1 MAKPHYPALL
11 FPHRWGEGGWL
22 CLGGPLPTIVWLSVH
37 LWLVQYYRLQWRVPR
52 ANKSCHFPFG
62 ESDALKRR
70 KTSETRDSGPR
81 ITGKFPCSHLVAGS
95 TVRRSFIFFATSSL
109 KPAFYIDNFLA
120 SGWGCLKKRGGIFQ
134 TVPDRELYCCNRFSS
149 PLILAWHS
157 KEPVSTEC
165 VTSWGSDQEFI
176 GPFVRSLLVSSSGQG
191 IRVSQ
196 PYPYV
201 WL

>member
-95 TVRRSFIFFATSSL
+95 AVRRSFIFFATSSL

-134 TVPDRELYCCNRFSS
+134 TVPDGNSIAVIDFLHLSYLPGTARNQSVLN
-149 PLILAWHS
+149 
-157 KEPVSTEC
+157 
-165 VTSWGSDQEFI
+165 
-176 GPFVRSLLVSSSGQG
+176 
-191 IRVSQ
+191 
-196 PYPYV
+196 V
-201 WL
+201 WLHEGVTKSSLVPL